1 MQTCINIL
9 GAKRH
14 KHSLFHQTYAMV
26 VRNEKHDFPWLQKGH
41 SSLMTTKDMDTT
53 SIFPKAKACIGLPVK
68 FCHVFVDSQL
78 VMVQQNNQNMKKKSV
93 NKTVSHKNLWRS
105 LKHLYWHT
113 RNLMILLM
121 VQKSGKPPGMYKTGF
136 FPPTAVDEFLFASI
150 NSQKLTLPNASI
162 FRSRQQCQ
170 TFHRRGSSGSKR
182 LGRCRWF
189 FVNFLNGKCLG
200 VRGDTPQTSP

>member
-1 MQTCINIL
+1 MQTGINIL

-78 VMVQQNNQNMKKKSV
+78 VMVQQNNQNMKKRV
-93 NKTVSHKNLWRS
+93 
-105 LKHLYWHT
+105 
-113 RNLMILLM
+113 
-121 VQKSGKPPGMYKTGF
+121 
-136 FPPTAVDEFLFASI
+136 
-150 NSQKLTLPNASI
+150 
-162 FRSRQQCQ
+162 
-170 TFHRRGSSGSKR
+170 
-182 LGRCRWF
+182 
-189 FVNFLNGKCLG
+189 
-200 VRGDTPQTSP
+200 